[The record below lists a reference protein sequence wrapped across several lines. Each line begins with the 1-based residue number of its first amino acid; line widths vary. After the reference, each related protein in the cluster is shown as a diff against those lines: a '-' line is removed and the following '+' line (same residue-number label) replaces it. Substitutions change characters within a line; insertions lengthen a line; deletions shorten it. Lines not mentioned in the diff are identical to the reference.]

1 MRDLGIEGVDLV
13 SLAKSRELG
22 NGDRAAPA
30 AKSPERVFLLHRK
43 DPLVLPQSSPE
54 LFMLTRI
61 RDEAHRFAITFQ
73 KDLMRRRNFQSVLEE
88 IPGVGEVRKKAL
100 LRHFGSLKRV
110 RGATIEELSSVDGLG
125 AEIAERI
132 HTYLH
137 GTAAELRAQS
147 IEDATG
153 DAVRSASLEDA
164 SAPPEQAV

>member
-1 MRDLGIEGVDLV
+1 
-13 SLAKSRELG
+13 
-22 NGDRAAPA
+22 
-30 AKSPERVFLLHRK
+30 
-43 DPLVLPQSSPE
+43 
-54 LFMLTRI
+54 MLTRI

-73 KDLMRRRNFQSVLEE
+73 KNLMRRRNFQSVLEE

-110 RGATIEELSSVDGLG
+110 REAGIEELATVEGLG

-137 GTAAELRAQS
+137 GTAQERQAQS
-147 IEDATG
+147 LEDATG

-164 SAPPEQAV
+164 QRPGSDPNTGQN